1 MNEQLIEQIVQRI
14 GRSMKPPRDPK
25 RIEPILELL
34 REVWTAQPD
43 LRLGQILVIAM
54 KLGEPVPRVFYC
66 EDDVVERG
74 LRGMLPVANPVI
86 VAEPDHGP

>member
-1 MNEQLIEQIVQRI
+1 
-14 GRSMKPPRDPK
+14 MKPPRDPK